1 MPTLPIPSL
10 QETKSKLL
18 EWIKPLVSEEQYKKT
33 KQVAETFFAEGG
45 EAEKLQ
51 QKLQEFDCD
60 RDGSWLTP
68 LWEDMYLKH
77 RDSLPLTSNFNILL
91 NRVQQPQPQLAGKI
105 CFLMREFYHKMIDE
119 TLEPQFFKGNP
130 LDMGQYTKLFRSM
143 RMPQKNRDGFYVAD
157 YDKKANHVLVLYNNN
172 FYQVPVTN
180 EEGIPYSAEA
190 ISSAIEAKV
199 FRDKRDGVNVG
210 VFTTA
215 ERNEAAEIYD
225 KLKRSTVND
234 HNLQLIADSL
244 FILSFDRVSETSEE
258 ALENLMLHPGN
269 KYFDKTIQIVITKH
283 GDIGLNIEHSAVDGM
298 TISTVV
304 SHIYE
309 GIHKEHRQT
318 SCISEQ
324 PEVQK
329 LEWEIT
335 HEMEERLEQLE
346 ETYFEKTKELS
357 LLTTTFT
364 DFGKEKIKELRL
376 SPDAFFHMALQLA
389 QYRTY
394 GEFRSVYEPVSVGHF
409 LEGRTECARAISVE
423 KRTLVEAIES
433 GEESNETLYS
443 LMQAAS
449 DAHSARIKECQK
461 GLGVER
467 HLFGLEQM
475 YHRFGEELGINA
487 LPMLFQDPGY
497 LALRH
502 DFISTSGMAYQNAK
516 ARMFAPVVRNGH
528 GLAYFILDHMISMN
542 LSSYSEN
549 EFKGKQLLNH
559 LIQALHELQMIAE
572 NAVFVEDIS

>member
-1 MPTLPIPSL
+1 
-10 QETKSKLL
+10 
-18 EWIKPLVSEEQYKKT
+18 
-33 KQVAETFFAEGG
+33 
-45 EAEKLQ
+45 
-51 QKLQEFDCD
+51 
-60 RDGSWLTP
+60 
-68 LWEDMYLKH
+68 
-77 RDSLPLTSNFNILL
+77 
-91 NRVQQPQPQLAGKI
+91 
-105 CFLMREFYHKMIDE
+105 
-119 TLEPQFFKGNP
+119 
-130 LDMGQYTKLFRSM
+130 
-143 RMPQKNRDGFYVAD
+143 
-157 YDKKANHVLVLYNNN
+157 
-172 FYQVPVTN
+172 
-180 EEGIPYSAEA
+180 
-190 ISSAIEAKV
+190 
-199 FRDKRDGVNVG
+199 
-210 VFTTA
+210 
-215 ERNEAAEIYD
+215 
-225 KLKRSTVND
+225 
-234 HNLQLIADSL
+234 
-244 FILSFDRVSETSEE
+244 
-258 ALENLMLHPGN
+258 
-269 KYFDKTIQIVITKH
+269 
-283 GDIGLNIEHSAVDGM
+283 M

>member
-244 FILSFDRVSETSEE
+244 FILSFNRVSETSEE